1 MRIGDAVQLSRANV
15 MEGQITLRTEKNG
28 KRVSIPI
35 PPDLERALKNI
46 ENGEFYFWLG
56 NGKVSS
62 AVSDW
67 HRTIERLAK
76 YLPFRVHAHRF
87 RHTLAAELI
96 SAGTP
101 IAQVAMI
108 LGNTPSIVEK
118 TYAQFI
124 EQRQEAI
131 NKAVTAIW

>member
-1 MRIGDAVQLSRANV
+1 MA
-15 MEGQITLRTEKNG
+15 
-28 KRVSIPI
+28 
-35 PPDLERALKNI
+35 
-46 ENGEFYFWLG
+46 FYFWSG
-56 NGKVSS
+56 NGKVTS

-76 YLPFRVHAHRF
+76 DLKFRVHAHRF

-101 IAQVAMI
+101 IAQVAAI
-108 LGNTPSIVEK
+108 LGNAPSIVEK

-124 EQRQEAI
+124 EQRQKAIDEAV
-131 NKAVTAIW
+131 KAMWS

>member
-1 MRIGDAVQLSRANV
+1 MHPHLAA
-15 MEGQITLRTEKNG
+15 
-28 KRVSIPI
+28 
-35 PPDLERALKNI
+35 ALTKI
-46 ENGEFYFWLG
+46 ENGEFYFWSG
-56 NGKVSS
+56 NGKISS

-76 YLPFRVHAHRF
+76 GLPFRVHAHRF
-87 RHTLAAELI
+87 RHTIAAELI

-101 IAQVAMI
+101 IAQLAAI

-124 EQRQEAI
+124 EQRQKTLA
-131 NKAVTAIW
+131 KAVEMIWK